1 MLEAIGV
8 KVSLGGESVL
18 RDVSLAALP
27 GELGVVLGANGAG
40 KSTLLRA
47 LSGELPL
54 TAGSVLLHDR
64 PVQGFKA
71 VALAKYR
78 AVLSQQFQVAYHMS
92 VGEVAMLGR
101 YPYTEPLRRSRELAR
116 KALKEVG
123 LSSFWGRSVQTLS
136 GGEQQRVHFAR
147 ALLQLQGEG
156 EHSRFLLLDE
166 PTASLDLKWQH
177 ELLQLARHCAQERN
191 IGVVAVLHDINLAA
205 RYADRVWLMQ
215 NGGVVASGPPGQ
227 SLSAEALSRA
237 YRTNVQPVT
246 HNSLSYLHFTV
257 AERTAPLLI
266 DQNSKNSNYVE
277 ANL

>member
-1 MLEAIGV
+1 MLKAIGV
-8 KVSLGGESVL
+8 KVSRGGEIVL
-18 RDVSLAALP
+18 RDVSLTAHP

-54 TAGSVLLHDR
+54 TEGSVLLHAR
-64 PVQGFKA
+64 PVQRFEA
-71 VALAKYR
+71 AQLAKYR

-101 YPYTEPLRRSRELAR
+101 YPYMEPLPRSRELAK

-136 GGEQQRVHFAR
+136 GGEQQRAHFAR
-147 ALLQLQGEG
+147 ALLQLQGEEG
-156 EHSRFLLLDE
+156 HSRFLLLDE

-205 RYADRVWLMQ
+205 RYADRVWLMG
-215 NGGVVASGPPGQ
+215 NGRVVASGPPGQ
-227 SLSAEALSRA
+227 SLSAETLSSA
-237 YRTNVQPVT
+237 YCTTVQPIADS
-246 HNSLSYLHFTV
+246 NLPYPYFTV
-257 AERTAPLLI
+257 ADRAAGLPI
-266 DQNSKNSNYVE
+266 DQTFKNRNHVE